1 MRFVDLSHPLA
12 PGQQPY
18 PGDPA
23 FDLAVH
29 ATVAADGFRVS
40 RLVTGTHQ
48 GTHLDA
54 MAHALEDGRTVDQMP
69 LDWFYGPARVL
80 RLPKAPRAEIT
91 LPDLLPHAA
100 ILQPGS
106 RVILATGWW
115 RRFGTPEFYTDCP
128 ALTLE
133 ACQYLASCRL
143 RLLGMDLPGP
153 GREAEEIHRLLLAKD
168 VEMVL
173 VENLANLDAL
183 PDEFLLLAFPLPLRG
198 GDGSPVRA
206 VAVC

>member
-1 MRFVDLSHPLA
+1 MSLVDLSHPLA

-54 MAHALEDGRTVDQMP
+54 MAHALEDGRTIDQMP
-69 LDWFYGPARVL
+69 LDWFYGPAHIL
-80 RLPKAPRAEIT
+80 RLPKEPRAEIT
-91 LPDLLPHAA
+91 VADLLPYEA
-100 ILQPGS
+100 ILQPAS

-115 RRFGTPEFYTDCP
+115 RRFGTPEFFTDSP
-128 ALTLE
+128 ALTAE
-133 ACQYLASCRL
+133 ACRYLASRRL
-143 RLLGMDLPGP
+143 RLLGMDLPTP

-173 VENLANLDAL
+173 VESLANLDAV
-183 PDEFLLLAFPLPLRG
+183 PDEFLLVAFPLPLRG